1 MPPLMINFWQLPR
14 TSKSLNMKN
23 MFLEGSLVECYD
35 ELGTRYSIPVYCLSW
50 PINLI
55 NEADRWGYIFGLDS
69 SRIRMTWLKSLL
81 DGSRKQKGFL
91 KCPDQHF

>member
-1 MPPLMINFWQLPR
+1 MR
-14 TSKSLNMKN
+14 N

-81 DGSRKQKGFL
+81 FGSRKQKGFL